1 MPWNELFWML
11 VLLTAVTVFGR
22 LWFLLVE
29 FLLER
34 AKRLLFRHDQPPAW
48 HTLPD
53 EKEEGNGSR

>member
-1 MPWNELFWML
+1 ML
-11 VLLTAVTVFGR
+11 VLLTALTVFGR